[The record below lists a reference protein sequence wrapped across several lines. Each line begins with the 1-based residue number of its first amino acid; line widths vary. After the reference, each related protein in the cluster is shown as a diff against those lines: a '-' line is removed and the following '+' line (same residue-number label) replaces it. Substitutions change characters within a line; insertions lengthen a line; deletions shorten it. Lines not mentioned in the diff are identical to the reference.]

1 MCSGRGQLLP
11 KMSLRNTVRSY
22 CVICKRDFPCSARLT
37 RHWNSVHTGKRRRFI
52 TETKFNKLVPNSKKR
67 CDICNIIFYSDF
79 SKKRHDR
86 WHSKNKLACEVAAE
100 QDEIV
105 AEIDEIVKK
114 LNAEEANA
122 EIVEPEAV
130 AEPIA
135 EPAEV
140 VAKKESNKKV
150 KKVITNPSAET
161 VDTAAEK
168 PTEAPAR
175 KARDVEKT
183 VKSVKKSTKHNV
195 ATTEIV
201 EKAAAKKES
210 ARKKAT
216 VAKENDRKVEK
227 KAEQHYELR
236 ISHFP
241 FIFGWYHVASS
252 DSCPA
257 SEKTL

>member
-1 MCSGRGQLLP
+1 
-11 KMSLRNTVRSY
+11 MSLRNTVRSY

-86 WHSKNKLACEVAAE
+86 WHSKNKLACEVATD

-114 LNAEEANA
+114 LNAVEANA
-122 EIVEPEAV
+122 EVVEPEAVAEIV

-195 ATTEIV
+195 GTTEIV

-227 KAEQHYELR
+227 EAEQHYELR

-241 FIFGWYHVASS
+241 FFFGWCDVASS
-252 DSCPA
+252 DSCLA
-257 SEKTL
+257 SEKTV

>member
-100 QDEIV
+100 QDEAV
-105 AEIDEIVKK
+105 AEI
-114 LNAEEANA
+114 
-122 EIVEPEAV
+122 
-130 AEPIA
+130 
-135 EPAEV
+135 
-140 VAKKESNKKV
+140 
-150 KKVITNPSAET
+150 
-161 VDTAAEK
+161 VDIAAEK
-168 PTEAPAR
+168 SPEAPA
-175 KARDVEKT
+175 KKS
-183 VKSVKKSTKHNV
+183 VKSVKKSTKKEKKHN
-195 ATTEIV
+195 AETTEIV
-201 EKAAAKKES
+201 TEKPTEVSAKKES
-210 ARKKAT
+210 TRKKAT

-227 KAEQHYELR
+227 KAEQQYELR
-236 ISHFP
+236 INCRGP
-241 FIFGWYHVASS
+241 QAAIASRDVS
-252 DSCPA
+252 STNRLVSA
-257 SEKTL
+257 S